1 MVNQGLL
8 QSASPPPEAIL
19 IHKYTKKRKKQTSIL
34 MDRRLL
40 SSDIRDAYLN
50 DPIVQVLNREYQI
63 PILSP
68 YNIAHL
74 NPEFLEF
81 SLIKI

>member
-1 MVNQGLL
+1 
-8 QSASPPPEAIL
+8 
-19 IHKYTKKRKKQTSIL
+19 